1 MKREREKHI
10 TRLHIILFCIFLIG
24 GLTIFFVLKYKAAE
38 ELKNY
43 KKFEKELVN
52 ATKNYYKLNKI
63 KIKEGFEI
71 RIDMETLV
79 NKKFLSNDLTNEC
92 KGYTIIGNVKTLE
105 GDYEL
110 EYTGYIKCGDKYIS
124 DNYSNN

>member
-10 TRLHIILFCIFLIG
+10 TRLHIILFCLVVIA
-24 GLTIFFVLKYKAAE
+24 GLSVYFGIKISKNNQLTDYK
-38 ELKNY
+38 N
-43 KKFEKELVN
+43 FEKELVT

-71 RIDMETLV
+71 RIEMDTLIKQ
-79 NKKFLSNDLTNEC
+79 NFLSNDLSKEC
-92 KGYTIIGNVKTLE
+92 KGYTIIGNNKTLD

-110 EYTGYIKCGDKYIS
+110 EYTGYIKCGNKYMS
-124 DNYSNN
+124 DNYSEY